1 MILKSN
7 AIVLHSFKF
16 GESSLILKVYSEQSG
31 LISCMVHGVR
41 KSKSQNKAALF
52 QTLNRLE
59 LVYYQKNKDQMVVV
73 KEVKLTK
80 SYSTLHS
87 DMRKTSIALFVAE
100 VLLKSFK
107 EEQSNPNFYRF
118 LEQEFDN
125 LDIAESNFSNIHLE
139 ILMQIAFE
147 HGIKPMNNYSQ
158 QACLFDMQ
166 NGMFVEKT
174 PEHTNYLSTATSLIF
189 NQLILKTEKKSEPL
203 LLKREE
209 RKHLLI
215 ALIQYLKIHLSGF
228 GELKSLE
235 ILEEILSEG

>member
-1 MILKSN
+1 MILKSS
-7 AIVLHSFKF
+7 AIVLHSFKY

-31 LISCMVHGVR
+31 LISCLVHGVR
-41 KSKSQNKAALF
+41 KSKSQNKAAFF

-80 SYSTLHS
+80 PYTTMHS
-87 DMRKTSIALFVAE
+87 DMRKTSIALFVAD

-107 EEQSNPNFYRF
+107 EEQSNPGFYNY
-118 LEQEFDN
+118 LEQEFDK
-125 LDIAESNFSNIHLE
+125 LDIAKSNFSNIHLE
-139 ILMQIAFE
+139 ILMRIAFE

-158 QACLFDMQ
+158 QASLFDLQ

-174 PEHTNYLSTATSLIF
+174 PEHNNYLSTDTSLIF
-189 NQLILKTEKKSEPL
+189 NQLILKTERTNEIF

-209 RKHLLI
+209 RKHLLT
-215 ALIQYLKIHLSGF
+215 ALLQYLKIHLSGF
-228 GELKSLE
+228 GEIKSLE